1 MQHPARMSQTDVQ
14 ARQQLLDALGE
25 ATDDLAEA
33 LTSLGAAYEQLDDQ
47 QADRLEQQLFRPVQ
61 RAYGSASTRH
71 CRLRLSRTLRGGVLD
86 FGQPRAKSGS
96 PTSIAINESCS
107 ATSLVSARATAATP
121 FSMKP

>member
-1 MQHPARMSQTDVQ
+1 MSQTDVQ
-14 ARQQLLDALGE
+14 ARQQLLDALGG

-86 FGQPRAKSGS
+86 FGQPRAKLGVADFDRH
-96 PTSIAINESCS
+96 PRVLQRDE
-107 ATSLVSARATAATP
+107 LGVGARDRSNAVLDEAPDAG
-121 FSMKP
+121 